1 MKPVFSVEV
10 FPPKIEMG
18 IEHIYGCLEGLSKL
32 NPQFISVTYSAGKG
46 ALNNGLT
53 EKVCKYIQDKYNINA
68 VAHLTC
74 TNATRQ
80 SIKEELDIL
89 SSYGISRI
97 LALRGDVTPEKPI
110 LEYQYATDLIEDI
123 NKHGD
128 FRVYGACYPE
138 GHQESKSFDFDI
150 EVIKYKYDLGVKN
163 FVSQLFFDNDDFMYM
178 WTKAYARGV
187 KDAKFEAGI
196 MPITRAGQIKRM
208 VELSGTKITKDV
220 ERIIS
225 YQDNESVKKAGIEFA
240 INQIR
245 NLIARGVDG
254 IHLYTMDDAV
264 VSTEIYN
271 GIKDLF

>member
-1 MKPVFSVEV
+1 
-10 FPPKIEMG
+10 
-18 IEHIYGCLEGLSKL
+18 
-32 NPQFISVTYSAGKG
+32 
-46 ALNNGLT
+46 
-53 EKVCKYIQDKYNINA
+53 
-68 VAHLTC
+68 
-74 TNATRQ
+74 
-80 SIKEELDIL
+80 
-89 SSYGISRI
+89 
-97 LALRGDVTPEKPI
+97 
-110 LEYQYATDLIEDI
+110 
-123 NKHGD
+123 
-128 FRVYGACYPE
+128 
-138 GHQESKSFDFDI
+138 
-150 EVIKYKYDLGVKN
+150 
-163 FVSQLFFDNDDFMYM
+163 MYM

-245 NLIARGVDG
+245 NLIERGVDG

-271 GIKDLF
+271 GIKDLL